1 MAFARSSGQTRRRRI
16 VLHSDSRS
24 EVGFAYRL
32 RAQRKVKSWNVT
44 KVANSGGVH
53 EAANQFYAS
62 ERFVLN
68 GKWLVSLAR
77 IALSATE

>member
-1 MAFARSSGQTRRRRI
+1 MAFALSSGQTRRRRI
-16 VLHSDSRS
+16 VLHGDSRF
-24 EVGFAYRL
+24 EAGFAFRR

-44 KVANSGGVH
+44 KVANSGAFMRPV
-53 EAANQFYAS
+53 NQFCAS